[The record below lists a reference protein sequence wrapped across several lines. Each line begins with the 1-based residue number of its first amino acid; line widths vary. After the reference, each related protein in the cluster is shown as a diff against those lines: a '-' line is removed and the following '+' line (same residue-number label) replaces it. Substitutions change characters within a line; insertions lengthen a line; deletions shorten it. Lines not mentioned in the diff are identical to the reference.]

1 MDVSVIAIGDELL
14 IGQVTDTNSGDIAR
28 ALTPFGWSLRS
39 TRTVHDNAA
48 DIRDAITQAFA
59 ESDVVLTTGGLGPTK
74 DDITKSTLRDIF
86 GGEMVL
92 DSDTLE
98 NVREVFRRRGL
109 HMNSLT
115 ESQAM
120 VPSSCTVI
128 KNELGTAPVMWFER
142 DGKVLVAMPGVPF
155 ETRHAFSRE
164 VLPRLLRHF
173 DQTAT
178 ILHSTLLITDIT
190 ESDLAER
197 IADIEN
203 ALPPQLHL
211 AYLPTPGYIRLRL
224 DATGMEET
232 RLQEML
238 SDAVSALR
246 KNLGDKVLAEHDAT
260 PEEILKDILVEK
272 GLTFATAESCTGGNI
287 AHRFTMLPGA
297 SDVFAG
303 GVVSYANEVKLN
315 VLGVDAGTIAT
326 LGAVSE
332 PVAAA
337 MAEGACRVLGTDC
350 AVATSGIAGPG
361 GGTPDKPV
369 GTVCMAFAT
378 PAGTHT
384 VTVHLPGDRG
394 RVIDRA
400 STAALIGMIK
410 ALSTL

>member
-1 MDVSVIAIGDELL
+1 
-14 IGQVTDTNSGDIAR
+14 
-28 ALTPFGWSLRS
+28 
-39 TRTVHDNAA
+39 
-48 DIRDAITQAFA
+48 
-59 ESDVVLTTGGLGPTK
+59 
-74 DDITKSTLRDIF
+74 
-86 GGEMVL
+86 MVL

-142 DGKVLVAMPGVPF
+142 NGKVLVAMPGVPF
-155 ETRHAFSRE
+155 ETRNAFSKE

-173 DQTAT
+173 GQTAT
-178 ILHSTLLITDIT
+178 ILHSTLIITDIT

-211 AYLPTPGYIRLRL
+211 AYLPNPGYIRLRL

-232 RLQEML
+232 RLHGML

-315 VLGVDAGTIAT
+315 VLGVDAGIIAT

-337 MAEGACRVLGTDC
+337 MAEGACRVLGTGC

-400 STAALIGMIK
+400 STTALIGMIK

>member
-142 DGKVLVAMPGVPF
+142 NGKVLVAMPGVPF
-155 ETRHAFSRE
+155 ETRNAFSKE

-173 DQTAT
+173 GQTAT
-178 ILHSTLLITDIT
+178 ILHSTLIITDIT

-197 IADIEN
+197 IAGIEN

-211 AYLPTPGYIRLRL
+211 AYLPNPGYIRLRL

-246 KNLGDKVLAEHDAT
+246 ENLGDKILAEHDAT
-260 PEEILKDILVEK
+260 PEEILKDMLVER

-303 GVVSYANEVKLN
+303 GVVSYANEVKIN
-315 VLGVDAGTIAT
+315 VLGVEAGTIAT

-350 AVATSGIAGPG
+350 AAATSGIAGPG

-400 STAALIGMIK
+400 STTALIGMIK
-410 ALSTL
+410 AVRSL

>member
-92 DSDTLE
+92 DSATLE

-142 DGKVLVAMPGVPF
+142 NGKVLVAMPGVPF
-155 ETRHAFSRE
+155 ETRNAFSKE

-173 DQTAT
+173 GQTAT
-178 ILHSTLLITDIT
+178 ILHSTLIITDIT

-211 AYLPTPGYIRLRL
+211 AYLPNAGYIRLRL

-400 STAALIGMIK
+400 STTALIGMIK

>member
-1 MDVSVIAIGDELL
+1 MKATVLTIGDEIL
-14 IGQVTDTNSGDIAR
+14 IGQIVDTNSVSIAKH
-28 ALTPFGWSLRS
+28 L
-39 TRTVHDNAA
+39 NAA
-48 DIRDAITQAFA
+48 GIVVAEKISVGDDGPRIAEAVRQAMA
-59 ESDVVLTTGGLGPTK
+59 HSEVTILTGGLGPTK

-155 ETRHAFSRE
+155 ETHHAFSRE

-173 DQTAT
+173 GQTAT
-178 ILHSTLLITDIT
+178 ILHSTLIITDIT

-211 AYLPTPGYIRLRL
+211 AYLPNPGYIRLRL
-224 DATGMEET
+224 DATGMKET
-232 RLQEML
+232 RLHGML

-400 STAALIGMIK
+400 STTALIGMIK

>member
-39 TRTVHDNAA
+39 TRTVHDSAT

-92 DSDTLE
+92 DSGTLE

-120 VPSSCTVI
+120 VPDSCRVI

-173 DQTAT
+173 GQTAT
-178 ILHSTLLITDIT
+178 ILHSTLIITDIT

-211 AYLPTPGYIRLRL
+211 AYLPNQGYIRLRL
-224 DATGMEET
+224 DATGMDET
-232 RLQEML
+232 RLQKML
-238 SDAVSALR
+238 SDALSALR
-246 KNLGDKVLAEHDAT
+246 ENLGDKILAEHDAT
-260 PEEILKDILVEK
+260 PEEILKDMLVEK

-303 GVVSYANEVKLN
+303 GVVSYANEVKIN
-315 VLGVDAGTIAT
+315 ALGVDAGTIAT

-369 GTVCMAFAT
+369 GTVCMAFTT

-400 STAALIGMIK
+400 STTALIGMIK
-410 ALSTL
+410 AVRSL